1 MDIEVC
7 SIPNCPNCKHLKMLM
22 KSRGIPFKE
31 TAYDPDSDDDVA
43 EMSFRGI
50 YNAQYPVVIVDGEKM
65 PAMTVSG
72 YMGIFLKLKER
83 GSL

>member
-22 KSRGIPFKE
+22 KNRGIPFKE
-31 TAYDPDSDDDVA
+31 TAYDPDNDDDVA

-50 YNAQYPVVIVDGEKM
+50 YSSQYPVVFVNGEKI

-72 YMGIFLKLKER
+72 YMSAFLRWKEH